1 MGDEVYEVK
10 KFIYTIG
17 DSIVNTV
24 VMKQLCGKPCERK
37 PLTTFDCMTF
47 HIKYEPSLFVFSMNV
62 RFFKLSDEEASN
74 KIDNWEKSLI
84 GGVSK
89 VEHKDSFDG
98 QFDEFEHQKAIIEE
112 QYSKDKMLLWNK
124 VTAMTNSL
132 EERELK
138 YEMEKDSLANEM
150 QAKLENLEKTF
161 FPNKLNEIS
170 SV

>member
-1 MGDEVYEVK
+1 MGE
-10 KFIYTIG
+10 
-17 DSIVNTV
+17 
-24 VMKQLCGKPCERK
+24 Q
-37 PLTTFDCMTF
+37 
-47 HIKYEPSLFVFSMNV
+47 
-62 RFFKLSDEEASN
+62 
-74 KIDNWEKSLI
+74 
-84 GGVSK
+84 
-89 VEHKDSFDG
+89 FDG
-98 QFDEFEHQKAIIEE
+98 FEHQKAIIEE

-150 QAKLENLEKTF
+150 QEKLKNLEKTF